1 MWLALPGQVLR
12 FSLLRSEAC
21 GVAGHRV
28 RRLLPIADM
37 RVHAVVAAF
46 QSKGKACEAT
56 TGVTGNRRERRGDRG
71 CARRDE
77 PRGGDEAL
85 AVSARRSVPMRGGGR
100 GTRTLHALRRGGPR
114 SDEMVLFSDSAVAV
128 CLLLLLL
135 LAAVAALLPP
145 GEGAPKGRTPRRK
158 HPWGVR
164 VRQSEIARTTTH

>member
-21 GVAGHRV
+21 GVAGHLV

-37 RVHAVVAAF
+37 RIHAVVAAF

-85 AVSARRSVPMRGGGR
+85 AVSARRSVPMRGDGR
-100 GTRTLHALRRGGPR
+100 GTRTLHALRRVGRVAMRWCCCPILLL
-114 SDEMVLFSDSAVAV
+114 LFVCFCWC

-135 LAAVAALLPP
+135 PFSLREKV
-145 GEGAPKGRTPRRK
+145 PRRGGR
-158 HPWGVR
+158 PEG
-164 VRQSEIARTTTH
+164 STLGM